1 MTATTHDQLDDVVAV
16 TPEKQ
21 REQALLH
28 LKKRRD
34 FKAHLVAYVV
44 INLVVWGIWLVIA
57 LTTSGSWWPW
67 PVFLTLAWGIGI
79 VMNAWDVYFRRPITE
94 ADVRREIERMAGGA

>member
-1 MTATTHDQLDDVVAV
+1 MTATTHDQLDDVVAA

-21 REQALLH
+21 RQQALLH

-94 ADVRREIERMAGGA
+94 ADVRREIERMAGSS